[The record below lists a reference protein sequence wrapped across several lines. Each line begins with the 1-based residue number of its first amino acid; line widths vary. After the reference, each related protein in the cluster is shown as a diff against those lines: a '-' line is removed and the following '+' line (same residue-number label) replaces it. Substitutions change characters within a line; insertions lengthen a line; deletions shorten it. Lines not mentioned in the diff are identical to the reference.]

1 MKDAIVAK
9 VAAQAADYY
18 QDAYRLATSPMVKSM
33 WDKVFTFS
41 FSLEALCIEKCQ
53 LGLS

>member
-33 WDKVFTFS
+33 WDKVFT
-41 FSLEALCIEKCQ
+41 SLDSVWRPSAL
-53 LGLS
+53 GNVTSG